1 MISHLAVAAARHA
14 DINWTEVSAIGA
26 LAIGAFGAWTAGRGL
41 HYQGKQ
47 QRRLTDELAKRADF
61 AVTVALN
68 PAVGDVEHADDDSA
82 LLRSTASAMNLRF
95 QIGIRN
101 IGTRA
106 ATHVTVNFLT
116 AVQGA
121 GDFYWTDVEGRRKED
136 ESGPLTTG
144 EELGPSY
151 TTTRWLPRK
160 IDRVARKVPTIG
172 HATLEVNLPND
183 GRLDVYARAA
193 ATSDDLPDDV
203 LERVKNFVVRIRRP
217 GDQA

>member
-1 MISHLAVAAARHA
+1 MVAGEARLVKNIQGECAVP
-14 DINWTEVSAIGA
+14 
-26 LAIGAFGAWTAGRGL
+26 
-41 HYQGKQ
+41 
-47 QRRLTDELAKRADF
+47 QRSPPVGPRFCD
-61 AVTVALN
+61 
-68 PAVGDVEHADDDSA
+68 PA
-82 LLRSTASAMNLRF
+82 
-95 QIGIRN
+95 
-101 IGTRA
+101 
-106 ATHVTVNFLT
+106 
-116 AVQGA
+116 
-121 GDFYWTDVEGRRKED
+121 RKED